1 MVNNIKLCLKIKNC
15 YTTMVYFVVVTVGED
30 SQDMDKR
37 MEYYLVQKWKC
48 KYFNMEGFS
57 GMYVPGY

>member
-1 MVNNIKLCLKIKNC
+1 
-15 YTTMVYFVVVTVGED
+15 MVYFVVVTVGED

-48 KYFNMEGFS
+48 KYFNMEVFS
-57 GMYVPGY
+57 GMYVPGYYLLVHYNWECTQLYL